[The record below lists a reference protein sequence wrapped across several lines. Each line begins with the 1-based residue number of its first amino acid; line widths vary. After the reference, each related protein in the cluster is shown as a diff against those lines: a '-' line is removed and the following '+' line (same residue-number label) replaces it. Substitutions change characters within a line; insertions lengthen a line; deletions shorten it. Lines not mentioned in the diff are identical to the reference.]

1 LSAGTQ
7 TPRLSQE
14 QLDLAVRLE
23 GIFMPY
29 ARAQRDVFLRDPDA
43 RFVHYTSAESAI
55 KIIKSKRIWM
65 RNTNCMADYREVQ
78 HGFDILNSFFSNEA
92 NRKAFID
99 TLDTCAPG
107 AAIEAIDVFQK
118 TWGDIRFDIYITC
131 VSEHDKNEDLHGRL
145 SMWRAASGNAVRVGM
160 VFKIPK
166 FSQASL
172 ALNLLFS
179 PVAYLSE
186 ESAHKVVADV
196 IANVA
201 KDRELLSG
209 LDRSHIVTQIFMM
222 LLAGVVCLK
231 HEGFHEARE
240 WRAIYAPNR
249 WPSQFMESSTEV
261 IVGVPQIVYKIPLDA
276 TVSESLADLD
286 LSSILE
292 RLIVGPSPYPWP
304 IYEAFV
310 AELNKLG
317 IEDAQNRVRVSGIPI
332 RV

>member
-1 LSAGTQ
+1 LSGGTQ

-78 HGFDILNSFFSNEA
+78 HGFDILNSFFALEA
-92 NRKAFID
+92 KRKAF
-99 TLDTCAPG
+99 TEALDTCAPG
-107 AAIEAIDVFQK
+107 AAQEAIDVFQK
-118 TWGDIRFDIYITC
+118 TWRDIRFDTYITSI
-131 VSEHDKNEDLHGRL
+131 SEHDKKEDLHGRL
-145 SMWRAASGNAVRVGM
+145 SMWRAAGGNVVRVGI
-160 VFKIPK
+160 VFKIPP
-166 FSQASL
+166 FSQAGL

-186 ESAHKVVADV
+186 ESAHKVIADV
-196 IANVA
+196 TVNVA
-201 KDRELLSG
+201 NNREFLRG

-222 LLAGVVCLK
+222 LLAGVICLK
-231 HEGFHEARE
+231 HEGFHEERE

-249 WPSQFMESSTEV
+249 RPAQLMGSSTEV
-261 IVGVPQIVYKIPLDA
+261 IGGVPQVVYQIPLEA
-276 TVSESLADLD
+276 TVSESLAELD
-286 LSSILE
+286 LSCIVE

-310 AELNKLG
+310 AELKKLG
-317 IEDAQNRVRVSGIPI
+317 IEDAENRVLVSGIPI